1 MSANG
6 LSSVPL
12 SWKNITVRLGQ
23 LKPWDHNP
31 RQSTEKQSRAL
42 VRSWDKFGQVHLFA
56 VDPVF
61 NVIDGHQRL
70 TGLLLDHG
78 PDFRV
83 EARQS
88 NRQLTDAEQRELS
101 VTLHQGAVGHWDW
114 DELGK
119 WDGVDLVDWGFD
131 GDTLTDWTRDVGAL
145 NNLLESENPEPPD
158 DPGAQIDK
166 AEELREK
173 WQTETGQLWIIPSA
187 TGDGEHRIICGDCT
201 AAEVVARVMGGEKAG
216 AVVTDSPYGIEREGV
231 NNDDP
236 EGLRS
241 LFDGCLSVLPVDDAV
256 IVNFQSPRLFPV
268 WLSACENSGLAF
280 ERALWSYKPNGIRF
294 PWRGWILKSDII
306 LLHTSGNPPWPNNPP
321 NCHDTYTYTH
331 EYELKESGGW
341 HGSVKPMSVIESLVG
356 HTSGSIYDPFLGSGT
371 TAVAAERLARQC
383 RGVEISPAYVAV
395 SLERLAQMGLEPYP
409 EN

>member
-145 NNLLESENPEPPD
+145 NNLLESEKPEPPD

-201 AAEVVARVMGGEKAG
+201 AAEVVARVMGGEK
-216 AVVTDSPYGIEREGV
+216 EGEK
-231 NNDDP
+231 
-236 EGLRS
+236 EGEGMKGR
-241 LFDGCLSVLPVDDAV
+241 G
-256 IVNFQSPRLFPV
+256 R
-268 WLSACENSGLAF
+268 GL
-280 ERALWSYKPNGIRF
+280 KQ
-294 PWRGWILKSDII
+294 KK
-306 LLHTSGNPPWPNNPP
+306 
-321 NCHDTYTYTH
+321 CHDCFFSSSCFFSWVRTSA
-331 EYELKESGGW
+331 LLLMCRES
-341 HGSVKPMSVIESLVG
+341 PI
-356 HTSGSIYDPFLGSGT
+356 
-371 TAVAAERLARQC
+371 
-383 RGVEISPAYVAV
+383 V
-395 SLERLAQMGLEPYP
+395 SQFPCFP
-409 EN
+409 